1 MKGYTGKLLFVD
13 LSTGEIEVREFDEQ
27 FARTWIGG
35 YGFGARILYD
45 EMPAFTDAY
54 APESMIGF
62 CSGALNG
69 TTALMGGRYCVV
81 CKSPVYDGWNDA
93 NSGGTFGPS
102 MRSAGFDAIFVKGIA
117 EAPVYLYVKEGE
129 CEIRDASAY
138 WGKTVSECEALASEE
153 IGEKRLGSCWIGPSG
168 EKLSL
173 IAAVMNDTH
182 RAAARGGVGAV
193 MGSKKLKGIV
203 VAGKYKLEK
212 ADADLLRALNKEVM
226 KWETEGPVKPVVG
239 IFSAWGTG
247 NDYEHAVGCGDAGVK
262 NWAGSVEDIAPEDR
276 DAASTQKMDEKYR
289 LKKYACSACPVG
301 CGAIYGFDAYGY
313 KSEDSG
319 RPEYEVTAG
328 LGSML
333 LNTDTDALNVVN
345 FLFNEYGIDAISG
358 SGTIAWAME
367 VYNRGLL
374 SAEDLDGIEL
384 TWGNGEAIVRIAE
397 KLVKGEGV
405 GEILIHGSKY
415 AADHFGVGH
424 DALVTANGI
433 EIGQHDCRYGPHLAR
448 TYVYDPSPGR
458 HVKGGL
464 GVGCGHKPAEVKY
477 VYDDKGEADVA
488 GTVDRELSACG
499 GFCGFTAFGL
509 PPDMQRKFLNASTGF
524 DYTPEELFQ
533 AGKRVWFMRQA
544 FNIREGKLRDYWY
557 LDDRL
562 QGKPPL
568 EEGPLTGVTI
578 DVETMGDAFFKV
590 MGVNLENGVPFRETY
605 EEVGGM
611 DDVIEDIYG
620 ENGVLAQG

>member
-1 MKGYTGKLLFVD
+1 MKGYAGKLLFVD

-45 EMPAFTDAY
+45 EMPAHTDAF

-62 CSGALNG
+62 VSGAANG
-69 TTALMGGRYCVV
+69 TTALMGGRYMVV

-102 MRSAGFDAIFVKGIA
+102 IRSAGYDGIFVKGIA
-117 EAPVYLYVKEGE
+117 KAPVYLYIKDGV
-129 CEIRDASAY
+129 CEIRDASQY
-138 WGKTVSECEALASEE
+138 WGKTVSECEALAAEE
-153 IGEKRLGSCWIGPSG
+153 IAEKRLGSCWIGPVG
-168 EKLSL
+168 EKKGL

-193 MGSKKLKGIV
+193 MGSKNLKGIV
-203 VAGKYKLEK
+203 VTGKFKLEK
-212 ADADLLRALNKEVM
+212 ADPDLLRQLNKEVM
-226 KWETEGPVKPVVG
+226 TWEKEGPVKPVVNLFG
-239 IFSAWGTG
+239 AYGTG

-262 NWAGSVEDIAPEDR
+262 NWAGSAEDIAPEDR
-276 DAASTQKMDEKYR
+276 DAISTQKMDEIYR
-289 LKKYACSACPVG
+289 LKKYSCAACPVG

-333 LNTDTDALNVVN
+333 LNTDTDAVNVVN

-367 VYNRGLL
+367 MYDRGLL
-374 SAEDLDGIEL
+374 SADDLDGIEL
-384 TWGNGEAIVRIAE
+384 TWGNGEAIVRLAE
-397 KLVKGEGV
+397 KIARGEGI
-405 GEILIHGSKY
+405 GEILMNGSKY

-448 TYVYDPSPGR
+448 TYVFDPSPGR

-464 GVGCGHKPAEVKY
+464 GVACGHKPPEIKFAYSTRGAE
-477 VYDDKGEADVA
+477 DVA
-488 GTVDRELSACG
+488 GTLDRELSAAG

-509 PPDMQRKFLNASTGF
+509 PPDFYRKLINAATGF
-524 DYTPEELFQ
+524 DYTPEEFKL
-533 AGKRVWFMRQA
+533 AGKRIWLMRQA
-544 FNIREGKLRDYWY
+544 FNIREGYLRDYWY

-568 EEGPLTGVTI
+568 EEGPLAGVTI
-578 DVETMGDAFFKV
+578 DVDAMGDAFFKE
-590 MGVNLENGVPFRETY
+590 MGINLEDGVPFRETY

-611 DDVIEDIYG
+611 DDVIADIYG
-620 ENGVLAQG
+620 